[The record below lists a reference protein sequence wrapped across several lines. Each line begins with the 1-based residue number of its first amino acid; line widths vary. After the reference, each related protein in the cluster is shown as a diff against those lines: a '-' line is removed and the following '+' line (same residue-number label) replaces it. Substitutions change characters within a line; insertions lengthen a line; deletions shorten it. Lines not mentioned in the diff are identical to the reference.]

1 MAPRGTPDWK
11 PATRHLR
18 AADPVLARVIEA
30 IGPCT
35 ARPDAG
41 QGPFASLVEAILYQ
55 QLATKAAASIHARLL
70 VQLGSRRPRPEHL
83 LAQSDDA
90 LRSAGLSR
98 QKIGY
103 LRDLATRAHSGSLR
117 LTGLAR
123 RDDEAVIA
131 ALTVVKGVGR
141 WTAEMFL
148 IGRLGR
154 PDVLPVDDYGIQKAM
169 QLAYRMRSL
178 PKPVRMRAVAEPWR
192 PFRTVACWYLW
203 RYLDRTTRDADL

>member
-1 MAPRGTPDWK
+1 MATRDIPDWR
-11 PATRHLR
+11 PALRHLR
-18 AADPVLARVIEA
+18 AADPVLARVMDA
-30 IGPCT
+30 VGPCT
-35 ARPDAG
+35 ARPEPG

-55 QLATKAAASIHARLL
+55 QLATKAAATIHARLL
-70 VQLGSRRPRPEHL
+70 TQLGTRRPRPEHI

-90 LRSAGLSR
+90 LRAVGLSR
-98 QKIGY
+98 QKLGY
-103 LRDLATRAHSGSLR
+103 LRDLAARAQSGSLR
-117 LTGLAR
+117 LRGLAR

-154 PDVLPVDDYGIQKAM
+154 PDVLPVDDYGIRKAM

-178 PKPVRMRAVAEPWR
+178 PKPTRMRAVAEPWR
-192 PFRTVACWYLW
+192 PFRSVACWYLW
-203 RYLDRTTRDADL
+203 RYLDGAGRVSDA